1 MTLTWRD
8 LATRAGIAILVG
20 VALLVTLAVAW
31 LVPDQP
37 MMAVGLAGALMVGV
51 LALVNPVVLP
61 LLAMPLIVVVQRVG
75 GGAIDLTAS
84 DAILAL
90 AFWPAVVLGPR
101 PLSPELRRLL
111 WLNAVYQ
118 GLTLFTL
125 LANPF
130 LANTVE
136 WFHAWLLVSGALV
149 VGWAVGASGH
159 GRLGMSLFLLACL
172 ALAVPAILQ
181 GLLQYAGG
189 NFGAVYPRWPWPMH
203 KNFIGNL
210 LGVAALVAYARPPWL
225 GWSRR
230 AAFAAFGVLVA
241 GVAVSQSRQALVG
254 LAIGLIIVS
263 FRKQDGRR
271 RATLA
276 LAAVIPIAYVILT
289 MVRDQIASGNVH
301 NSWFQRLTWY
311 TESLAI
317 WQQSPW
323 FGHGLR
329 YWTQP
334 EAPGA
339 FQPPNAFLEVA
350 ASAGVV
356 GLLGFLVMWGG
367 FAVVLYRVDPAFG
380 TLALALAV
388 SRLAQAQLDLFWV
401 SVSVSAPF
409 LLVGLCLGQ
418 QAWQRT
424 SEHASSRPAMAERV

>member
-37 MMAVGLAGALMVGV
+37 MVAVGLAGALMVGV

-181 GLLQYAGG
+181 GLLQYATGD
-189 NFGAVYPRWPWPMH
+189 FGAVYPRWPWPMH
-203 KNFIGNL
+203 KNFIGTL
-210 LGVAALVAYARPPWL
+210 LVPAALVFYARPRWL
-225 GWSRR
+225 GWSNRWAMIGLLT
-230 AAFAAFGVLVA
+230 AAAAIGA
-241 GVAVSQSRQALVG
+241 SQSRQALVG
-254 LAIGLIIVS
+254 LAAGLLVIS
-263 FRKQDGRR
+263 LRSHAERR
-271 RATLA
+271 RAAIAIGA
-276 LAAVIPIAYVILT
+276 LVPIGYVTLT

-301 NSWFQRLTWY
+301 NSWFQRLAWY
-311 TESLAI
+311 TDSFAI
-317 WQQSPW
+317 WTESPW
-323 FGHGLR
+323 VGHGLR

-334 EAPGA
+334 DAPGG
-339 FQPPNAFLEVA
+339 FQPPNALLEVA
-350 ASAGVV
+350 ASAGLV
-356 GLLGFLVMWGG
+356 GLLGFVVWWGG
-367 FAVVLYRVDPAFG
+367 LLVVLYRLDPLYG

-388 SRLAQAQLDLFWV
+388 SRIVTAQFDLFWV
-401 SVSVSAPF
+401 SIAVSVPF
-409 LLVGLCLGQ
+409 LLVGVLLGEAHR
-418 QAWQRT
+418 QASPLRSAT
-424 SEHASSRPAMAERV
+424 PDRARVST